1 MPKELMDRL
10 KGILDWWKI
19 EDFTDKKEIEKELTS
34 LLDDAYTQGWNDAK
48 KQFLMEILHVEGL

>member
-48 KQFLMEILHVEGL
+48 KQFLMEILHVEGI